1 MEYQDLASNNLFKG
15 DSYDTPEGKR
25 SFFNKLVLGS
35 RVDFYVRNFAVF
47 QQSGACAGRG
57 ELDGFNQIKYSNMNV
72 DVVEKCGGKIHL
84 RGLDKVRAVNHA
96 PVVVIGNH
104 MSLLETALLH
114 AVIRAHIDFSFVIK
128 ESLLKIPYFGNI
140 LRALDAVAVGRSDPR
155 EDFKLVMSEG
165 TRILNSGRSI
175 IIFPQSTRSVEFNVD
190 QFNSIGVKLA
200 RSAGVQVLPMAL
212 KTDFVPTG
220 KLVRDLG
227 PVNRKHEI
235 WFEFGDAI
243 TIEGNGKAQHNEIAQ
258 FIKSRLDEWNAAE
271 AVR

>member
-1 MEYQDLASNNLFKG
+1 MEYQDLAENNLFKG
-15 DSYDTPEGKR
+15 DTYDTPEGRR

-57 ELDGFNQIKYSNMNV
+57 ELDAFNQIKYSNMNV
-72 DVVEKCGGKIHL
+72 DVVEQCGGKIHL
-84 RGLDKVRAVNHA
+84 RGLDKVRSLNHE

-128 ESLLKIPYFGNI
+128 QSLLDIPYFGNI

-155 EDFKLVMSEG
+155 EDFKMVMSEG
-165 TRILNSGRSI
+165 ARILNSGRSI
-175 IIFPQSTRSVEFNVD
+175 IIFPQSTRSVEFNVE

-200 RSAGVQVLPMAL
+200 RSAGVRVLPMAL
-212 KTDFVPTG
+212 KTDFVRTG
-220 KLVRDLG
+220 KIFRDLG
-227 PVNRKHEI
+227 PVNRKREI
-235 WFEFGDAI
+235 WFEFGDAM
-243 TIEGNGKAQHNEIAQ
+243 TVEGNGKAQHNQIVE
-258 FIKSRLDEWNAAE
+258 FIKSRLDYWNSLE
-271 AVR
+271 K